1 MNLNTVALT
10 GNLTKDPELRST
22 DGGTSVAK
30 MRIAVNA
37 RRKDQNGDWTD
48 VANYFNVVAF
58 GKQAENCAE
67 YLSKGRP
74 IAVQGKLE
82 WREWET
88 DDGQR
93 REQVSV
99 VADTIQFLASKSDAP
114 DQQKMEDSIPF

>member
-1 MNLNTVALT
+1 
-10 GNLTKDPELRST
+10 
-22 DGGTSVAK
+22 
-30 MRIAVNA
+30 MRIAVNS
-37 RRKDQNGDWTD
+37 RKKDQSGEWTD

-74 IAVQGKLE
+74 IAVQGRLE

-99 VADTIQFLASKSDAP
+99 VADAIQFLAAKSDTP
-114 DQQKMEDSIPF
+114 NQDKTEDAIPF

>member
-22 DGGTSVAK
+22 DGGTSIAK
-30 MRIAVNA
+30 MRIAVNS
-37 RRKDQNGDWTD
+37 RKKDQSGEWTD

-74 IAVQGKLE
+74 IAVQGRLE

-99 VADTIQFLASKSDAP
+99 VADAIQFLAAKSDTP
-114 DQQKMEDSIPF
+114 NQEKTEDAIPF

>member
-22 DGGTSVAK
+22 DGGTSIAK
-30 MRIAVNA
+30 MRIAVNS
-37 RRKDQNGDWTD
+37 RKKDQSGEWTD

-74 IAVQGKLE
+74 IAVQGRLE

-99 VADTIQFLASKSDAP
+99 VADAIQFLAAKSDTP
-114 DQQKMEDSIPF
+114 NQDKTEDAIPF